1 MRLRVT
7 AMALCIV
14 ASASADASPLKPDLA
29 GIGFL
34 VGRWESGDGK
44 VADTGGTSKGSSVVT
59 VEANGEALLRRDH
72 TDLFD
77 AKRSPSGSFDQIMLI
92 YPEGGTIHADYSD
105 GQHVIHYTS
114 ATVVSGKSV
123 TFSSAAQ
130 TGAPTFRLR
139 YELHAPDTLIVT
151 FGVTSPGQ
159 GEFQPIATGTLKKHT

>member
-1 MRLRVT
+1 MKLRVT
-7 AMALCIV
+7 AMALCV
-14 ASASADASPLKPDLA
+14 AASASANTPPLKPDLA
-29 GIGFL
+29 SIGFL

-77 AKRSPSGSFDQIMLI
+77 AKRTPSGGFDQIMLI

-105 GQHVIHYTS
+105 GQHVVHYTS

-130 TGAPTFRLR
+130 TGAPTFTLS
-139 YELHAPDTLIVT
+139 YELHAPDTLSVT
-151 FGVTSPGQ
+151 FGMTPPGQ
-159 GEFQPIATGTLKKHT
+159 TEFRPIATGTLRKHQ